1 MSLIIYLPDLK
12 YYDSTLSA
20 RYSAAADYFAVA
32 SRAIPEMVR
41 QVGPPRFDAQGMLQ
55 SGVIVRHLVLP
66 GAFRD
71 SLRLV
76 EWLAQE
82 FDPQTIRVSLM
93 SQYTPPPGIALREL
107 ARPVFSYEYRKVCE
121 RAAELGLQ
129 GYTQQRSS
137 ADACFTPPFDGTG
150 L

>member
-1 MSLIIYLPDLK
+1 
-12 YYDSTLSA
+12 
-20 RYSAAADYFAVA
+20 
-32 SRAIPEMVR
+32 
-41 QVGPPRFDAQGMLQ
+41 
-55 SGVIVRHLVLP
+55 
-66 GAFRD
+66 
-71 SLRLV
+71 
-76 EWLAQE
+76 
-82 FDPQTIRVSLM
+82 M